1 MKKTLA
7 LILVITA
14 LLVSACAASGI
25 EPAPVQTD
33 DQIEETAAPLPS
45 ENKSIIVQGEFA
57 ARIIDIIPDYVEDD
71 RPRILLAALFQ
82 SKPFLL
88 ELPEE
93 LLTEVSAGKAYLF
106 KLQSKK
112 LDENERRLL
121 QGNEEYTSHLPLH
134 VQIPL
139 FGLTIASVE
148 EAEDFGMGTS
158 DNRIIFE

>member
-7 LILVITA
+7 LILLATA
-14 LLVSACAASGI
+14 LLVSACAAPGI
-25 EPAPVQTD
+25 GPAPVQTD
-33 DQIEETAAPLPS
+33 NQIKETRVPLPS
-45 ENKSIIVQGEFA
+45 ENKSIMAQGEFA
-57 ARIIDIIPDYVEDD
+57 ARIIDIIPDGVLDD
-71 RPRILLAALFQ
+71 RPRILLVALFQ

-112 LDENERRLL
+112 LDENERRVL
-121 QGNEEYTSHLPLH
+121 QGNEEYIDSLPLH
-134 VQIPL
+134 AQILL